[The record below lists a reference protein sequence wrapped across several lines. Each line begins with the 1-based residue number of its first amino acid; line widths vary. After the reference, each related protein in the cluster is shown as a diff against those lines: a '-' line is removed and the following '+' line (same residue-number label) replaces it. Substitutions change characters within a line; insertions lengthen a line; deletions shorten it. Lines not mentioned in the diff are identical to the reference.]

1 MASRPA
7 MAALSCFQC
16 RTAALRALAAA
27 SRPAL
32 RSQTAATRAI
42 QSSAPATRSFT
53 TTRIGGI
60 LQDKKDV
67 DSQPEEQASVMQED
81 PRIVEEVIDALEA
94 ASIAEANTAAGDK
107 TTDESSETPWYL
119 QVDAPVHAPMQ
130 HAPTL
135 PGIPDGAPPILEPM
149 MKFVYEE
156 MGLDDLELLDL
167 REMDPPPALGPNLLM
182 LFGTARGERHLHV
195 SSSRLVKW
203 LRNKYKIDASAAG
216 LIGPG
221 ELKTKL
227 RRLRKKAKL
236 MGTSA
241 VVQGG
246 DDGITTGWICVNLGT
261 QCSDVKEAASFDS
274 SGKMSGFGG
283 PATGT
288 TLVVQVMTESR
299 RTELNLEH
307 LWMGQLRR
315 ATEAN
320 NVIEVEAEEKAFY
333 AKFGAKPPKPK
344 TRVSNPTL
352 AQKRGFSTSARQF
365 ATPSV
370 AQGLGPDVEAIL
382 QDTRLK
388 IGDIREGGAPVT
400 AEDGLKLL
408 GSIFRSVPADEDISV
423 DQAALAVSLLETMTG
438 RGLPI
443 LNHDVLVTMIE
454 CIVKS
459 GAQGDRIREIQTNVE
474 YLLTHAVTTCPSEI
488 HLLRLLEA
496 YHRQKNTDR
505 FWQTW
510 RTAPRHGAPRGP
522 LLYRYMFERA
532 AMLKRKDW
540 CIEVLRHCAPEMMQ
554 ESPPL
559 LPVGEVWKALR
570 ACILVVD
577 SGAEALAETP
587 PVLRETT
594 ASKEEWIVKRKANA
608 EFVKMYRD
616 FDTMRQRIEK
626 TGRL

>member
-1 MASRPA
+1 MT
-7 MAALSCFQC
+7 ALGCFRC
-16 RTAALRALAAA
+16 RTAALRAVASA

-32 RSQTAATRAI
+32 RSQAAPSRI
-42 QSSAPATRSFT
+42 IRSSVPATRSFT
-53 TTRIGGI
+53 SARTGGA
-60 LQDKKDV
+60 LQSKDT
-67 DSQPEEQASVMQED
+67 DPELREKPSVTIEEPKAVED
-81 PRIVEEVIDALEA
+81 AIDALEA
-94 ASIAEANTAAGDK
+94 ASIAEADTSAGDDK
-107 TTDESSETPWYL
+107 TTEASSETPWYL
-119 QVDAPVHAPMQ
+119 QVDAPVHAPTQ
-130 HAPTL
+130 HVPTL
-135 PGIPDGAPPILEPM
+135 PTVPDGAPSILEHI
-149 MKFVYEE
+149 MKFAYEE

-261 QCSDVKEAASFDS
+261 QGSDVKEAASFDS
-274 SGKMSGFGG
+274 LGQMSGFGG

-315 ATEAN
+315 ANEAKN
-320 NVIEVEAEEKAFY
+320 TLEVDAEEKAFY

-344 TRVSNPTL
+344 TRVQPKPAF
-352 AQKRGFSTSARQF
+352 AQKRGFSTSARQL

-370 AQGLGPDVEAIL
+370 AQGLETDVDAIL
-382 QDTRLK
+382 KDARLK
-388 IGDIREGGAPVT
+388 IDDIREGGAPVT
-400 AEDGLKLL
+400 AENGLKLL
-408 GSIFRSVPADEDISV
+408 GSIFRSVPVDEDISV
-423 DQAALAVSLLETMTG
+423 EQATLALSLLETMTG

-454 CIVKS
+454 SIVKS
-459 GAQGDRIREIQTNVE
+459 GAQGDRIRQIQSNVE
-474 YLLTHAVTTCPSEI
+474 YLLTHAVTTCPSEM

-496 YHRQKNTDR
+496 YHRQKNLDR

-510 RTAPRHGAPRGP
+510 RTPPRHGAPRGP

-532 AMLKRKDW
+532 AMLKRRDW
-540 CIEVLRHCAPEMMQ
+540 CIEVLRHCAPEMMH
-554 ESPPL
+554 EAPPV

-570 ACILVVD
+570 ACLLVVD
-577 SGAEALAETP
+577 AGAEALAETP

-616 FDTMRQRIEK
+616 FDATRQRIEK

>member
-1 MASRPA
+1 
-7 MAALSCFQC
+7 MAALGCFQC
-16 RTAALRALAAA
+16 RIAVLRTVASA
-27 SRPAL
+27 SRPVL
-32 RSQTAATRAI
+32 RSHTVTPRTIRSA
-42 QSSAPATRSFT
+42 APATRSFS
-53 TTRIGGI
+53 TTRTGGI
-60 LQDKKDV
+60 LQEKHADTDAALHEEVSATEEAFKVLEDAV
-67 DSQPEEQASVMQED
+67 DAKEAVATEDTAGENQPED
-81 PRIVEEVIDALEA
+81 
-94 ASIAEANTAAGDK
+94 
-107 TTDESSETPWYL
+107 SSETPWYL
-119 QVDAPVHAPMQ
+119 QVDAPVHAPAQ
-130 HAPTL
+130 HVPTL
-135 PGIPDGAPPILEPM
+135 PSIPEGAPPILEPM

-236 MGTSA
+236 LGTSA

-261 QCSDVKEAASFDS
+261 QGSDTRESASFDS
-274 SGKMSGFGG
+274 TGKMSGFGG

-333 AKFGAKPPKPK
+333 AKFGAKPPKTK
-344 TRVSNPTL
+344 TRVSNPTF
-352 AQKRGFSTSARQF
+352 AQKRGFSTSARRP
-365 ATPSV
+365 AAPSV
-370 AQGLGPDVEAIL
+370 TQGLGPDVDAIL

-388 IGDIREGGAPVT
+388 ISDIREGGVPVT
-400 AEDGLKLL
+400 ADDGLKLL

-423 DQAALAVSLLETMTG
+423 EQAALAVSLLETMFG

-454 CIVKS
+454 SIVKS
-459 GAQGDRIREIQTNVE
+459 GAQGERIRQIQTNVE
-474 YLLTHAVTTCPSEI
+474 YLLTHAITTCPSEVHI
-488 HLLRLLEA
+488 LRLLET
-496 YHRQKNTDR
+496 YHRQQNLER

-510 RTAPRHGAPRGP
+510 RTPPRHSAPRGP
-522 LLYRYMFERA
+522 LLYRYVFERA

-554 ESPPL
+554 EVPPV

-577 SGAEALAETP
+577 SGAETLAETP
-587 PVLRETT
+587 PVARETT

-616 FDTMRQRIEK
+616 FDALRQRIEK